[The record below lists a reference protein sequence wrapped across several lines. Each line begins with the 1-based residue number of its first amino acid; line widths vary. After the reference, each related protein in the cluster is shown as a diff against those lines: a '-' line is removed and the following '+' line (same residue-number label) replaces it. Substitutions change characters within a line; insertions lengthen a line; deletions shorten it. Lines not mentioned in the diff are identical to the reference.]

1 MAASGARRSLEPPSP
16 GGKNNG
22 FGIFLD
28 LVLFLW
34 ICFFVHGC
42 GFVRGFGFWVLGITV
57 LVLFFP
63 WFWV

>member
-42 GFVRGFGFWVLGITV
+42 GFVRGFGFWE
-57 LVLFFP
+57 
-63 WFWV
+63 